1 MGIPNTL
8 IKTCTCAGAHT
19 HTYEHTLKE
28 GDTYKQYGKREVDG
42 IYALTHVHASVLAWN
57 GTAGSVRIE
66 KHERLRQ
73 QYRICPVTSQE
84 HVHSAVRAYMLG
96 VVRLISSLR
105 FSSFT
110 LRPRRFIY
118 RDIYSWKDERE
129 ARTLDKATNFM
140 SELLFCSLRLRKLG
154 LKTNDAHNFYLS

>member
-1 MGIPNTL
+1 MGIPNTP

-96 VVRLISSLR
+96 EVRLVSSLLFASLLSPYDR
-105 FSSFT
+105 EDLFIAIFILGKTKEKHERSIK
-110 LRPRRFIY
+110 PRN
-118 RDIYSWKDERE
+118 
-129 ARTLDKATNFM
+129 LCLNFFLVR
-140 SELLFCSLRLRKLG
+140 SVYGS
-154 LKTNDAHNFYLS
+154 